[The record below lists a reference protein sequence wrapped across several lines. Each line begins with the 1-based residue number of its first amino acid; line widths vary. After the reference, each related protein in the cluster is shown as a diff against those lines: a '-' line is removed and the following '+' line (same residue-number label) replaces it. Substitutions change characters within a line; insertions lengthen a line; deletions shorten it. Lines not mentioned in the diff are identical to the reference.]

1 MSDSQTWEVVFQ
13 RTNGALYFW
22 RYTGQRRPTLAQI
35 VDAMPDGKWSL
46 IQVREVVCTWRE
58 R

>member
-1 MSDSQTWEVVFQ
+1 MSDNKTWEVIFQ
-13 RTNGALYFW
+13 QKNGALYFW
-22 RYTGQRRPTLAQI
+22 RHSGQCPPTLAQI

>member
-1 MSDSQTWEVVFQ
+1 MSDNKTWEVVFQ
-13 RTNGALYFW
+13 QKNGALYFW
-22 RYTGQRRPTLAQI
+22 RYSGQRPPTVAQI

-46 IQVREVVCTWRE
+46 IQVREVGGTWLE

>member
-1 MSDSQTWEVVFQ
+1 MSDNKTWEVIFQ
-13 RTNGALYFW
+13 HKNGALYFW
-22 RYTGQRRPTLAQI
+22 RYSGQRPPTLAQI

-46 IQVREVVCTWRE
+46 IQVREVVCKWLE